1 MPQPASR
8 RTADAIIALAGVAPT
23 RATALR
29 RARRLEYFT
38 LAWNS
43 LEAVVSLAAGVL
55 SGSIALIGFGMD
67 SVIENGSAVALLWRL
82 RRANEAT
89 ERQRERAEAVALRVV
104 GALFLLLAAY
114 LAFDSILVL
123 FRHLEPAR
131 SVVGIVMAAAAVV
144 VMPLLGRAKRRTAK
158 ELASGALRADSR
170 QSDFCAY
177 LAGITL
183 VGLALNAL
191 FGWWWADPV
200 SALLITMIIA
210 REGVSAL
217 RGQACGCAGPA
228 IDPCCTAAKDGV
240 RRVVGAEEK
249 WRKGN

>member
-1 MPQPASR
+1 M
-8 RTADAIIALAGVAPT
+8 
-23 RATALR
+23 R
-29 RARRLEYFT
+29 RARRLEYLT

-43 LEAVVSLAAGVL
+43 LEAVVSLAAGLL

-89 ERQRERAEAVALRVV
+89 GQQRERAEAMALRVV
-104 GALFLLLAAY
+104 GVLFLLLAIY
-114 LAFDSILVL
+114 IGFNSILML
-123 FRHLEPAR
+123 FRHIEPER
-131 SVVGIVMAAAAVV
+131 SVVGIVMASAAVV
-144 VMPLLGRAKRRTAK
+144 VMPLLGRAKRRTAAV
-158 ELASGALRADSR
+158 LASGALRADSR

-177 LAGITL
+177 LAGVTL

-200 SALLITMIIA
+200 SALLITTIIA

-228 IDPCCTAAKDGV
+228 IDSCCAAGIDND
-240 RRVVGAEEK
+240 RRLVGAEEK
-249 WRKGN
+249 WRKAN

>member
-1 MPQPASR
+1 MLQPASMF
-8 RTADAIIALAGVAPT
+8 TADAILASGLTST
-23 RATALR
+23 RAAALR

-43 LEAVVSLAAGVL
+43 LEAVVSLAAGLL

-89 ERQRERAEAVALRVV
+89 ERQRERAEAIALRVV
-104 GALFLLLAAY
+104 GSLLLLLAVYIAV
-114 LAFDSILVL
+114 DSILML
-123 FRHLEPAR
+123 FRHVEPER
-131 SVVGIVMAAAAVV
+131 SMVGIVMAAAAVV
-144 VMPLLGRAKRRTAK
+144 VMPLLGRAKRKTAE

-170 QSDFCAY
+170 QSEFCAY
-177 LAGITL
+177 LAGVTL
-183 VGLALNAL
+183 AGLALNAL

-200 SALLITMIIA
+200 SALLISMIIA

-217 RGQACGCAGPA
+217 RGQTCGCGCSAGE
-228 IDPCCTAAKDGV
+228 DGI
-240 RRVVGAEEK
+240 RRAVGAEEE
-249 WRKGN
+249 WRKTN